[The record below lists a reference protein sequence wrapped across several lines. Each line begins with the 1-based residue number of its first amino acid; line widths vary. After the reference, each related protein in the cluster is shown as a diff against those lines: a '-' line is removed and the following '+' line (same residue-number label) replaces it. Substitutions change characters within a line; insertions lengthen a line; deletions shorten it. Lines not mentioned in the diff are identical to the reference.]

1 MTNWDVVLISY
12 RSNQV
17 VEMTVR
23 GAPDMESAAIAALE
37 DAPNQ
42 VYDHVI
48 IKPVYLN

>member
-12 RSNQV
+12 AANQV
-17 VEMTVR
+17 IEMTVR
-23 GAPDMESAAIAALE
+23 NAPDLESAAIAALR

-42 VYDHVI
+42 PYDHVI